1 MVLFGVVLFFFFFY
15 SQPKSIVQFFQSTL
29 INPTFQLKLTM
40 AKQTQMDKANLKQ
53 TVENQLDISI
63 MVFLFSMLEEVVSV
77 NIRVD
82 YP

>member
-1 MVLFGVVLFFFFFY
+1 
-15 SQPKSIVQFFQSTL
+15 
-29 INPTFQLKLTM
+29 M